1 MTHPLISAEDA
12 ARYEGMS
19 QADLLVMMVPE
30 EEQADGLYSL
40 QGLVDRGREIFTA
53 RLGRSRDAVCEAYR
67 GSAGNTGNSID
78 LIVLLATALVG
89 SPALAGVPVL
99 AFCALVI
106 KMGLENIC
114 P

>member
-1 MTHPLISAEDA
+1 MTQEIISAEDA

-30 EEQADGLYSL
+30 DEQADGLYSL
-40 QGLVDRGREIFTA
+40 QGLVERGREIFNA
-53 RLGRSRDAVCEAYR
+53 RLGRSRKAVCEAYR
-67 GSAGNTGNSID
+67 GIAGNTGNSVD

-89 SPALAGVPVL
+89 SPALAGIPLL

-106 KMGLENIC
+106 KMGLEDLC
-114 P
+114 Q